1 MIKEILC
8 IYIINDKGT
17 PIFIRE
23 NYIQGSGDANHALL
37 SDFITALQSFAR
49 EFGEKETRIVELSD
63 AKILSTMDYITN
75 YLFILKC
82 DVNSKNKK
90 MFGILNQIKNL
101 FIEKFT
107 GFLASNEN
115 KKKEIMLLFELA
127 LNELLTELKDSLSEF
142 LKSI

>member
-8 IYIINDKGT
+8 IYILDDKGT

-37 SDFITALQSFAR
+37 TDFVSALQSLAQ
-49 EFGEKETRIVELSD
+49 EFGEDETRVIELSD
-63 AKILSTMDYITN
+63 AKILSTRDKLTD
-75 YLFILKC
+75 YLFIIKC
-82 DVNSKNKK
+82 DTNSKNKK
-90 MFGILNQIKNL
+90 MFGILNQIKNI

-107 GFLASNEN
+107 GHLASSEEI
-115 KKKEIMLLFELA
+115 KKKIMLSFEGA
-127 LNELLTELKDSLSEF
+127 LNEVIAEPTDSLSGF

>member
-8 IYIINDKGT
+8 IYIIDEQSN

-37 SDFITALQSFAR
+37 SDFVTALQSFAR
-49 EFGEKETRIVELSD
+49 EFGEEETRVVELSD
-63 AKILSTMDYITN
+63 AKILSSKDHITN
-75 YLFILKC
+75 YLFAIKC
-82 DVNSKNKK
+82 ESNAKNKK

-101 FIEKFT
+101 FIDKFT
-107 GFLASNEN
+107 GHLANSEET
-115 KKKEIMLLFELA
+115 KKKIMLSFETDLSKII
-127 LNELLTELKDSLSEF
+127 TEPTDTLSNF

>member
-82 DVNSKNKK
+82 DINSKNKK
-90 MFGILNQIKNL
+90 MFGILYKIKNL

-107 GFLASNEN
+107 GYLASSED
-115 KKKEIMLLFELA
+115 KKKEIMISFELA
-127 LNELLTELKDSLSEF
+127 LNEVLAEPASTLSGF